1 MTVAAAATTAVRL
14 AKDDISRKSKSVRR
28 WSKTQHAAGDKDVD
42 LFRWARH
49 RPRFLIDPRYSKFS
63 QVWDVC
69 TMLALIFTALVT
81 PFEVSFL
88 SSPSSWDDIDS
99 LFVVRPP
106 PAAGAPA

>member
-1 MTVAAAATTAVRL
+1 MSAAAAATTAVRL
-14 AKDDISRKSKSVRR
+14 ATDDSSRKSVRR
-28 WSKTQHAAGDKDVD
+28 RSKTQHAAGDKDLD
-42 LFRWARH
+42 QFRNARH

-69 TMLALIFTALVT
+69 TMLALVFTALVT

-88 SSPSSWDDIDS
+88 SSPSSWDDIDG

>member
-1 MTVAAAATTAVRL
+1 
-14 AKDDISRKSKSVRR
+14 
-28 WSKTQHAAGDKDVD
+28 
-42 LFRWARH
+42 
-49 RPRFLIDPRYSKFS
+49 
-63 QVWDVC
+63 
-69 TMLALIFTALVT
+69 MLALIFTALVT